1 MSILRTQRI
10 AKQGA
15 EKSHFLRWE
24 AGLWKVVDE
33 LTTQN
38 VNLKTQLATAEVVGA
53 GAQARVK

>member
-33 LTTQN
+33 LTT
-38 VNLKTQLATAEVVGA
+38 
-53 GAQARVK
+53 